1 MIKFRN
7 EIYEGVSICPLT
19 CRVFNDKTGKI
30 YSQKIK
36 KGRMLSYIPFPVSA
50 WFPTHHLI
58 AYTFLNLEYGKDYVV
73 HHKDENKLNNIPSN
87 LIIMKSKDHDSYH
100 ANTMS
105 EEHKKRISIST
116 KGRKPWNKGLKMSDE
131 FCEKN
136 KQTQL
141 KYRSMHP
148 FTEEW
153 RAHVSQGVKNAYER
167 KKLNNKKINDGEN

>member
-19 CRVFNDKTGKI
+19 CRVFNDETGKI

-36 KGRMLSYIPFPVSA
+36 KGRMLSYIPYPVSN
-50 WFPTHHLI
+50 WFPTHQLI

-73 HHKDENKLNNIPSN
+73 HHKDENKLNNSLSN
-87 LIIMKSKDHDSYH
+87 LCIMSNKNHATYH
-100 ANTMS
+100 AGKMS
-105 EEHKKRISIST
+105 DETKKRISIST
-116 KGRKPWNKGLKMSDE
+116 KGRQAWNKGLKMSKE

-136 KQTQL
+136 KQAQI
-141 KYRSMHP
+141 KYWSMHP

-167 KKLNNKKINDGEN
+167 KKLNNKKLN